1 MLTKIILNSVFK
13 KNCVFPS
20 KTAQTFG
27 FLRLGY
33 IVIGMYKEDSAVDV
47 VRYGSN
53 ILQ

>member
-1 MLTKIILNSVFK
+1 MY
-13 KNCVFPS
+13 KNNGVWFL

-27 FLRLGY
+27 FLIAGNVM
-33 IVIGMYKEDSAVDV
+33 ISIFKEDCTVNV